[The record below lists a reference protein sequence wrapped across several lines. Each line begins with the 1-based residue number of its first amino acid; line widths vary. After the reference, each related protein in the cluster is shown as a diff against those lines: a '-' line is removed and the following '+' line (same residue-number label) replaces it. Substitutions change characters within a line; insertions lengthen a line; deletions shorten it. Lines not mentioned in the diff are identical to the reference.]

1 MNAKYLYVVYPG
13 ACGGNHVCNMISLC
27 EGFGPRV
34 HRPDYKEWLL
44 KTYRKN
50 NYNRQPHKYVNA
62 HVSNDIHHIDR
73 LYEYVDKDY
82 ALNPGHTLII
92 QGHIFN
98 FFSARDYG
106 ILQELG
112 PDYMGIVM
120 DYPPEGSMPWQRI
133 EAYGYHSP
141 MRDYSFPLELY
152 SMEKMGQD
160 KELILDLNEE
170 NAFHLDTVKFFT
182 PEGSQY
188 LRELL
193 KKHLDIELPPEADE
207 LHSEWFKWMEHVIK
221 PENVKYWNK
230 FMEQNERREQRTVK

>member
-1 MNAKYLYVVYPG
+1 MKAKYLYVVYPG

-44 KTYRKN
+44 HSYRRT
-50 NYNRQPHKYVNA
+50 NYQKQPHKYVNA

-82 ALNPGHTLII
+82 ALNPEHTLII

-98 FFSARDYG
+98 FISARDYG

-112 PDYMGIVM
+112 SDYMGIVL

-141 MRDYSFPLELY
+141 MRDYSFPLSLP
-152 SMEKMGQD
+152 D
-160 KELILDLNEE
+160 KDQQLGLDLNEN

-182 PEGSQY
+182 SEGSQY

-193 KKHLDIELPPEADE
+193 KKHFDVDLPPEADE
-207 LHSEWFKWMEHVIK
+207 LHSMWFKWMEHIIK
-221 PENVKYWNK
+221 PENIEYWNK
-230 FMEQNERREQRTVK
+230 YFAFIETREKATVK